1 MSFKKSSKKCLFA
14 KMQIQCLTFGVAT
27 SYRRLKDVFNLSSSN
42 FLGTQADLVPR

>member
-14 KMQIQCLTFGVAT
+14 KMQIQCITFAVAT

-42 FLGTQADLVPR
+42 FLGTQADLAPH